1 MAPPRIRK
9 PRMVSVDI
17 QDNEDNR
24 ALIEAMEQDNPH
36 ANLLRMPGLVKIR
49 TEGALTVKRE
59 TVESILAREWD
70 INEFQL
76 GDRLDV
82 REHQRVGR
90 RRDRFELGTLKEL

>member
-17 QDNEDNR
+17 QDTEDNR

-76 GDRLDV
+76 AIVSMSGNISEWDEDEIVLSWA
-82 REHQRVGR
+82 H
-90 RRDRFELGTLKEL
+90 

>member
-76 GDRLDV
+76 AIVSMSGNISEWDEDEIVLSWA
-82 REHQRVGR
+82 H
-90 RRDRFELGTLKEL
+90 